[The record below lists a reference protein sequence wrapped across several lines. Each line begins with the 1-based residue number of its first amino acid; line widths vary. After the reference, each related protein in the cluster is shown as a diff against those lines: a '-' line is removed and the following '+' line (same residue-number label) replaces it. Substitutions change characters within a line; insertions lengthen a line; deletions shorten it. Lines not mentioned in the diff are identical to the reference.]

1 MNVKIDT
8 KEKFTV
14 IGLNEPDISANM
26 TAEMG
31 NLLSSFIKTIPHLV
45 LNMSQV
51 KNISDDAAYSIAT
64 IQHEFYEKN
73 FLL

>member
-31 NLLSSFIKTIPHLV
+31 NLLSSFIKKTIPHLV

-64 IQHEFYEKN
+64 
-73 FLL
+73 

>member
-14 IGLNEPDISANM
+14 IGLNDPDISANM

-31 NLLSSFIKTIPHLV
+31 NLLSSFIKNNSAPCFKHG
-45 LNMSQV
+45 
-51 KNISDDAAYSIAT
+51 AG
-64 IQHEFYEKN
+64 EKYQR
-73 FLL
+73 